1 MRRVLTATF
10 VAAVTVGIAWLVAGL
25 PGALT
30 ANIGPWSVRA
40 PTSVAATLGVILL
53 VALYFLVRLLV
64 RIITLPRSWRRF
76 QARNQRD
83 GGDKAVSKTLLALAA
98 NEAPAAQRHARQARA
113 MLGDTPQTL
122 LLCAEAARLAGDE
135 AAAAGL
141 YRKLADRKDGAF
153 LGLRGLLRQ
162 AIQNQDWVEAGVL
175 ARQAEALRP
184 GATWL
189 REARLRLAS
198 QTGAWHGA
206 LALAGPDAPLAA
218 LATAAADAE
227 TDPGAALKLA
237 RRAWKDDPSFAP
249 AVLGYATRMREAGHE
264 RRAVDAVRA
273 AWKTAP
279 HPDLAAFVLAGAT
292 TPLARVKL
300 AGQLAA
306 ANPEH
311 PETRLMLARANL
323 DAGLTGEAR
332 RYAEAVRA
340 TGLSQRRLFL
350 LLAEIEEAEHGATE
364 AGRAALREATQA
376 GPDPRWHCSACGAG
390 QTEWRASCDACHTP
404 ASLHWGQPGSV
415 AMPLRIGHGDR

>member
-198 QTGAWHGA
+198 QTGAWQGA

-237 RRAWKDDPSFAP
+237 RREGLQ
-249 AVLGYATRMREAGHE
+249 V
-264 RRAVDAVRA
+264 
-273 AWKTAP
+273 
-279 HPDLAAFVLAGAT
+279 FV
-292 TPLARVKL
+292 VKL
-300 AGQLAA
+300 EAWPLKHNLIEDSDGV
-306 ANPEH
+306 
-311 PETRLMLARANL
+311 RLL
-323 DAGLTGEAR
+323 
-332 RYAEAVRA
+332 VPQ
-340 TGLSQRRLFL
+340 S
-350 LLAEIEEAEHGATE
+350 
-364 AGRAALREATQA
+364 
-376 GPDPRWHCSACGAG
+376 
-390 QTEWRASCDACHTP
+390 
-404 ASLHWGQPGSV
+404 
-415 AMPLRIGHGDR
+415 